1 MKRALRYGL
10 LGVLVFLL
18 SLLLLAPA
26 RLVTDRLAERLT
38 GFSVQAAEGLATE
51 GSARGVRWRGVRI
64 ERLDWN
70 WQALALLTGWL
81 EFRLDA
87 DDPEIK
93 LSGKVGVNPGRRLRL
108 RDASGQLLLARLG
121 ALVDPTKLPLQ
132 GVVKFNLR
140 ELSLNATGQPQ
151 TANGVVY
158 LLNARTTL
166 GQPLNLGDFT
176 IQLTPATPE
185 GIQGVVKDNDG
196 PLALEGAMNL
206 LPDGRYRF
214 TGYAAVRDAGNP
226 VLRQTMNLLMGQPG
240 DNGRWSLSYSGV
252 LPR

>member
-1 MKRALRYGL
+1 MKRVLRYGL
-10 LGVLVFLL
+10 LGVLAFLL

-26 RLVTDRLAERLT
+26 NLVTDRLAERLT
-38 GFSVQAAEGLATE
+38 GFSVQAVEGLATE

-64 ERLDWN
+64 EQLNWN

-81 EFRLDA
+81 EFRLDTA
-87 DDPEIK
+87 DPEIE
-93 LSGKVGVNPGRRLRL
+93 LRGKVGINPGRRWRL

-121 ALVDPTKLPLQ
+121 ALIGAAKLPLQ

-140 ELSLNATGQPQ
+140 ELSTNAAGQPQ
-151 TANGVVY
+151 TADGIVY

-176 IQLTPATPE
+176 VQLTPATPE
-185 GIQGVVKDNDG
+185 GIQGAVKDNDG
-196 PLALEGAMNL
+196 PLALEGTLNL

-214 TGYAAVRDAGNP
+214 TGHAAVRDAGNP
-226 VLRQTMNLLMGQPG
+226 ALRQAMNMLGPPG
-240 DNGRWSLSYSGV
+240 GDGRWALNFSGV